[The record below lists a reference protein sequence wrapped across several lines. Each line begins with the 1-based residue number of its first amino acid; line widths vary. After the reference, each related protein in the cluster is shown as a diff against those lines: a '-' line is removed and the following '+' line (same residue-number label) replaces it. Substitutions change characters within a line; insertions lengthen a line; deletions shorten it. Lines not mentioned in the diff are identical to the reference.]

1 VNNPTNQNHSAAM
14 VKSEANF
21 HASTRIQEKAVFP
34 KYKTLAD
41 ILSSWMESIQA
52 GTKPTRYP
60 VGEGAFS
67 HIRIGPGM
75 LTLIGGPPALGKT
88 ALAMQWLF
96 DALRATPDLRAV
108 VVNVESS
115 PQMLLDRQLS
125 RLSGIDYSLIR
136 DREPL
141 DPHRLAFGLGAIGAV
156 ADRLAFVDGPY
167 TLEHVAAVADQF
179 HPGLI
184 VLDYIQRIPTTDGQQ
199 LDARQS
205 VSAAMQA
212 ARQFT
217 DAGLAIMAVAALAR
231 GSGQRGSTYD
241 GAGVASFRESSEL
254 EYGADDA
261 FILSTAGEGAGPGD
275 LILKHVKARHS
286 EPRHLALTFDGAH
299 QSFTATDLDAGGDE

>member
-1 VNNPTNQNHSAAM
+1 MYSDFKIV
-14 VKSEANF
+14 
-21 HASTRIQEKAVFP
+21 
-34 KYKTLAD
+34 AD
-41 ILSSWMESIQA
+41 ILPAWKQSLRT

-67 HIRIGPGM
+67 HIRIGPGL

-115 PQMLLDRQLS
+115 PELLLDRQLS

-141 DPHRLAFGLGAIGAV
+141 DPERLAFGFDALDAV
-156 ADRLAFVDGPY
+156 ADRLAFVNGPY
-167 TLEHVAAVADQF
+167 TLEHVAAVADLF
-179 HPGLI
+179 DPGLI
-184 VLDYIQRIPTTDGQQ
+184 VLDYIQRIPKTDAKQ

-205 VSAAMQA
+205 VSAAMQM

-217 DAGLAIMAVAALAR
+217 DRGLAIMAVAALAR
-231 GSGQRGSTYD
+231 GSGQRGSTYE

-261 FILSTAGEGAGPGD
+261 FILSTAGNGAGPGD

-286 EPRHLALTFDGAH
+286 EPRHLALNFDGAH
-299 QSFTATDLDAGGDE
+299 QKFTALDLDEAGLLAEDPDALSPEALAERWAGGDE